1 VFCLLGL
8 FYACAFLHMYFP
20 VLFLHFAFFQASL
33 FHQPKGVPSMAK
45 RISSAATQATRYA
58 GHAASKAITGLGR
71 WAVTD
76 HTGATK
82 LLATLPPMG
91 FIDTLSMIVVT
102 ALFSLLGAFAAG
114 LMVFLLVAFGLPM
127 LFTL

>member
-1 VFCLLGL
+1 
-8 FYACAFLHMYFP
+8 
-20 VLFLHFAFFQASL
+20 
-33 FHQPKGVPSMAK
+33 MAK
-45 RISSAATQATRYA
+45 RISSAATFATHAATQATRYA
-58 GHAASKAITGLGR
+58 GKAASKAITGLGR

-102 ALFSLLGAFAAG
+102 ALFSLLGAIASAG
-114 LMVFLLVAFGLPM
+114 LVFVLVAFGLPM